1 MSKRIFTKEQVEELL
16 KNPFVTACRQKTFSY
31 SKKFKIYAVK
41 RYEEEGLPASQIFRE
56 AGFNLETIGK
66 DKPKQQM
73 RAWRKIYKTK
83 GEDGLSVETRGTGGT
98 NRGRPKTKGLTDA
111 DKIERM
117 EATIA
122 YLKAEN
128 AFLAK
133 LRAARKE

>member
-1 MSKRIFTKEQVEELL
+1 MSKRIFTKKQVEELL
-16 KNPFVTACRQKTFSY
+16 NNPHVTVCREKTFSY
-31 SKKFKIYAVK
+31 SKVFKALAVK
-41 RYEEEGLPASQIFRE
+41 KFQEGLTTSQIFKE

-66 DKPKQQM
+66 EKPKQLI
-73 RAWRKIYKTK
+73 RAWRKIYELK
-83 GEDGLSVETRGTGGT
+83 GDAGLSVEQRGRNTKGC
-98 NRGRPKTKGLTDA
+98 GRPKTKGITDA
-111 DKIERM
+111 DKFERM

>member
-16 KNPFVTACRQKTFSY
+16 NNPNVTACREKTFSY
-31 SKKFKIYAVK
+31 SKEFKMYAVK

-73 RAWRKIYKTK
+73 HAWRKIYKTK
-83 GEDGLSVETRGTGGT
+83 GDAGLSVETRGKARGG
-98 NRGRPKTKGLTDA
+98 GRPKTKGLTDA